1 MVVGS
6 VCDLARQVGSVST
19 QWSKI
24 ENSIPKSFLNQY
36 QNLLYLIGLLKK
48 CVINFK
54 KVCFFWMTTLS
65 KDFMEKLWVTFISIT
80 YY

>member
-48 CVINFK
+48 CVINLK
-54 KVCFFWMTTLS
+54 KVFFFLNDYIIQRLHGKTMS
-65 KDFMEKLWVTFISIT
+65 DF
-80 YY
+80 Y